1 MKNKL
6 TVFLSHFLVALLAI
20 MATLFIVMWQS
31 AKNYSKLEQL
41 EDLIVDRFI
50 GETDQTAM
58 EDAAADA
65 MVNALGDR
73 WSYYIPANEYAAYQ
87 EQMKN
92 AYVGIGITVS
102 ATQDG
107 TGIEVIKVTAG
118 GPAEEAGILV
128 GDVIVAIEGK
138 SISEIGADNVR
149 DVIRGEEGTKV
160 QVTVLRDGK
169 ESSISV
175 TRKQIQTP
183 VATWEMLPD
192 NVGLI
197 TIANFDARCAS
208 ETIAAIEQLL
218 GDGAT
223 KLIFDV
229 RYNPGGYKHEL
240 VDVLDYLVPE
250 GLIFRSEF
258 YDGTVEDENSDAKEL
273 NVPMA
278 VLVNG
283 DSYSAA
289 EFFAAAL
296 RDYDKA
302 VIVGQQTCGKGYF
315 QSTFQLG
322 DGSAVGLSVGKYYTP
337 KGVSLAGVGVTPDIV
352 VDDLSTEIQQGIYYG
367 TLDPMEDPQI
377 LAAIDALAKQ

>member
-160 QVTVLRDGK
+160 QVTVVRDGK

-218 GDGAT
+218 EQGAM

-258 YDGTVEDENSDAKEL
+258 YDGTVEDENSDAEEL

>member
-6 TVFLSHFLVALLAI
+6 MSFLSHFLVALLAV
-20 MATLFIVMWQS
+20 MATLFIFVLQS
-31 AKNYSKLEQL
+31 SKGYSKLEQL
-41 EDLIVDRFI
+41 EDLILDKFI
-50 GETDQTAM
+50 GEADQTAM

-65 MVNALGDR
+65 MINALGDR
-73 WSYYIPANEYAAYQ
+73 WSYYIPAKEYAAYQ

-92 AYVGIGITVS
+92 AYVGIGVTVS
-102 ATQDG
+102 SLKDG
-107 TGIEVIKVTAG
+107 SGMEVIKVTTG
-118 GPAEEAGILV
+118 GPAEEAGILA
-128 GDVIVAIEGK
+128 GDVIVKVEGK
-138 SISEIGADNVR
+138 TVAEIGADNVR
-149 DVIRGEEGTKV
+149 DVIRGEAGTKV
-160 QVTVLRDGK
+160 QVTVLRDEQ
-169 ESSISV
+169 ESDISV

-183 VATWEMLPD
+183 VATAKMLPD
-192 NVGLI
+192 NIGLI
-197 TIANFDARCAS
+197 TIVNFDARCAS

-218 GDGAT
+218 GQGAA

-258 YDGTVEDENSDAKEL
+258 YDGTVEDENSDDREL

-315 QSTFQLG
+315 QSTYQLS

-337 KGVSLAGVGVTPDIV
+337 KGVSLAGVGVTPDVV
-352 VDDLSTEIQQGIYYG
+352 VDDLDKETQEGIYYG
-367 TLDPMEDPQI
+367 TLDPMKDPQV
-377 LAAIDALAKQ
+377 LAAIDVLAKQ